1 MGWTHKKQIT
11 ISGSSGA
18 GEGYQV
24 LLKIGESSGSA
35 GCDFHLEGHSAKFPT
50 DKGDG
55 GDLRFSSADGE
66 TLLPFWVEKVEGSS
80 PNRIAYV
87 WVKVYDNLDSD
98 VDIWVF
104 YGNSEAN
111 NDSDIDKTFLIGDD
125 FDGDD
130 IDTNKWTFICGN
142 KGNGNYSV
150 SNSIL
155 TWTDLPFGIKC
166 SHSSLQSAL
175 LRAKYYQLNPT
186 MYGSGLIWRN
196 DTYGDKRLFR
206 IWRDSGDWIWLY
218 DTSQNKYDV
227 ANNFTSWGILELVK
241 DQNDNIKVYL
251 NGEQQGGSYIN
262 TYALE
267 SVSLGNDGYS
277 GSLNTSDFKFDW
289 IFVRKYIDTE
299 PSFYTAGTEQ
309 DAGNISFEFT
319 YFYIDELVGAYGFT
333 ELNIGESLVVPTG
346 FYMEMSSFVDS
357 VLSIET
363 CRIRNKA
370 KYSVD
375 LVGRIISAENNS
387 SVNVYFEYWRKDSPA
402 DVISTSVQTITDF
415 TQPAY
420 VFQTIA
426 GLDEVTDYEYRAV
439 IYVDENDK
447 KYGGVVPFT
456 TAGIRNVEIEQ
467 TVGFVENQSHLFLS
481 SLYENL
487 GVGDSYRLWDIWSVK
502 SYENIGIKEDDLKFL
517 YMYYFEENIG
527 GLDEYKNLFLSEFEE
542 RMRIYGN
549 QRYGEPYPVKWIVTT
564 PANTNFSFE
573 KDTNSDGIA
582 DNWQYENLV
591 LSDCFVSN
599 YFTKPTVQFVKF
611 GNGGR
616 FYTEWDVETEQI
628 VVCMDI
634 AIEGEISFKV
644 YDKNTGKIFYHKK
657 YKDKGFENEV
667 IKFNTRCPL
676 VFEFYGDNSSLYLDN
691 FAILTDKELKN
702 RLTGFSV
709 FRYNIKGE
717 DTDITFVRQYLKQ
730 GIVKK
735 DFTLGWNWLPRSEFE
750 IAKNMKGKQ
759 IYVRTPLNESFAF
772 YVYGIESDMTNIK
785 SNQEWEQKYQTVLS
799 VKEA

>member
-1 MGWTHKKQIT
+1 MGWTH
-11 ISGSSGA
+11 
-18 GEGYQV
+18 
-24 LLKIGESSGSA
+24 L
-35 GCDFHLEGHSAKFPT
+35 
-50 DKGDG
+50 
-55 GDLRFSSADGE
+55 
-66 TLLPFWVEKVEGSS
+66 
-80 PNRIAYV
+80 YV
-87 WVKVYDNLDSD
+87 
-98 VDIWVF
+98 
-104 YGNSEAN
+104 
-111 NDSDIDKTFLIGDD
+111 
-125 FDGDD
+125 
-130 IDTNKWTFICGN
+130 
-142 KGNGNYSV
+142 
-150 SNSIL
+150 
-155 TWTDLPFGIKC
+155 
-166 SHSSLQSAL
+166 
-175 LRAKYYQLNPT
+175 
-186 MYGSGLIWRN
+186 
-196 DTYGDKRLFR
+196 
-206 IWRDSGDWIWLY
+206 
-218 DTSQNKYDV
+218 
-227 ANNFTSWGILELVK
+227 
-241 DQNDNIKVYL
+241 
-251 NGEQQGGSYIN
+251 
-262 TYALE
+262 
-267 SVSLGNDGYS
+267 
-277 GSLNTSDFKFDW
+277 
-289 IFVRKYIDTE
+289 
-299 PSFYTAGTEQ
+299 
-309 DAGNISFEFT
+309 
-319 YFYIDELVGAYGFT
+319 DELVGVYGFT

-387 SVNVYFEYWRKDSPA
+387 SVNVYFEYWRKDNPA
-402 DVISTSVQTITDF
+402 NVISTSVQTITDF

-420 VFQTIA
+420 VFQTTA
-426 GLDEVTDYEYRAV
+426 GLDEATDYEYRAV

-467 TVGFVENQSHLFLS
+467 TVGVVENQSHLFLS

-657 YKDKGFENEV
+657 HKDKGFENEV